1 MAGMSKGCHLSVEVR
16 SNLRGG
22 TWGKESSKAKGR
34 KGWKE
39 EGECG
44 KITAVRGSP
53 HYKACLNQRAS
64 EPSLEPKRRPH
75 LVLTAQ
81 SMATGPRPTCQ
92 GERVT
97 NKGVK
102 RRDPNRRPRA

>member
-1 MAGMSKGCHLSVEVR
+1 MQESKG
-16 SNLRGG
+16 RGD
-22 TWGKESSKAKGR
+22 SKARGC

-44 KITAVRGSP
+44 KVTAVCDSSLYEARP
-53 HYKACLNQRAS
+53 NQRAPK
-64 EPSLEPKRRPH
+64 PSLEPKRRPH

-81 SMATGPRPTCQ
+81 SLTRGPRPTCQ

-97 NKGVK
+97 NRGVK
-102 RRDPNRRPRA
+102 RREPNRRPRARSETEAELTCAH